1 MRTSS
6 PPLVVIMTGF
16 AACAL
21 IGCASSPPPCPAAPP
36 CPAEKDPAPEEKAR
50 RTPIETDLRAASP
63 QLDRRRLV
71 SLEAFSADGG
81 LAVISVDD
89 AARGKGFEVVELG
102 TGKTRQTLQTMA
114 LGERE
119 ARVKALKALGRDP
132 ALAWSNLL
140 PAGAGRVYFS
150 EDGPEFALMVDAGD
164 GAASLARL
172 PRHTSP
178 EPASAS
184 AVTVAVA
191 PGGAHVLVIY
201 RQTTADSPSLVS
213 DRWFAL
219 PLAFR

>member
-1 MRTSS
+1 MRTRNA
-6 PPLVVIMTGF
+6 PLARIGSGF
-16 AACAL
+16 AALAL
-21 IGCASSPPPCPAAPP
+21 MGCASSPPPCPAPP
-36 CPAEKDPAPEEKAR
+36 VCPEATAATPEPRSTRMPVEL
-50 RTPIETDLRAASP
+50 DLRDANP

-71 SLEAFSADGG
+71 SLEAFSADGT
-81 LAVISVDD
+81 LAALAIDD

-132 ALAWSNLL
+132 VTTWSNLL
-140 PAGAGRVYFS
+140 PGEAGRVYFS
-150 EDGPEFALMVDAGD
+150 EDGPAFAVMIDAGE
-164 GAASLARL
+164 GAATLAKL

-201 RQTTADSPSLVS
+201 RQSTADSPSLVS

-219 PLAFR
+219 PVAFR